1 MFQNKLEK
9 RNLFIERYLN
19 KKVKIVSKFLEN
31 GKDFF
36 VYEGII
42 TGIDSNFIY
51 LSNASILKNGKD
63 KLGEYQN
70 IALNKSLVSYVCGGS
85 NEPSNLLKSIV

>member
-1 MFQNKLEK
+1 MLQNKLEK

-36 VYEGII
+36 VYEGIVSW
-42 TGIDSNFIY
+42 IDSNFIY
-51 LSNASILKNGKD
+51 LNNVKIFKNGKD

-85 NEPSNLLKSIV
+85 NEPPNLLKSLV